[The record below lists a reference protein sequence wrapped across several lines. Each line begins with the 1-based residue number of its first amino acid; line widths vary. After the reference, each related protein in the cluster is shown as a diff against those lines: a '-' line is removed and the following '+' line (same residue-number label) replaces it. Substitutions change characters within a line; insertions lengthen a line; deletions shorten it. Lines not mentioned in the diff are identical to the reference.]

1 MMILASFY
9 YSYAHKS
16 YKPSH
21 HALFKNLMGG
31 CAQKGSFRVKFGFFF
46 RGFRYSG
53 MHVGNFIFSSCDCR
67 SIMVAKEI
75 FHGVPG
81 ILRPFKEFIMA
92 QDLKKGDQIVYY
104 GVPGTCTPFVELLGF
119 ALRSLELEQ
128 VFVPLVDE
136 SKAVAIRHVDN
147 VGMQSHAKPVSLK
160 PKALVVMGG
169 LSMPNVPV
177 TAEQVKSVISKYPDA
192 AVIGV
197 CFMRM
202 FEKAGWL
209 ETISFGC
216 LIDANI
222 DPVEVTK

>member
-1 MMILASFY
+1 M
-9 YSYAHKS
+9 
-16 YKPSH
+16 
-21 HALFKNLMGG
+21 
-31 CAQKGSFRVKFGFFF
+31 
-46 RGFRYSG
+46 
-53 MHVGNFIFSSCDCR
+53 
-67 SIMVAKEI
+67 AKKEV

-81 ILRPFKEFIMA
+81 ILRPFKEFVESKG
-92 QDLKKGDQIVYY
+92 LKKGDQIVYY

-128 VFVPLVDE
+128 VFVPFVDE
-136 SKAVAIRHVDN
+136 SEAKKLASVEH
-147 VGMQSHAKPVSLK
+147 VGMQANAAAPSLK
-160 PKALVVMGG
+160 PKAIVVMGG

-177 TAEQVKSVISKYPDA
+177 KAEEVKAVIGNHAGA

-197 CFMRM
+197 CFMHM

-209 ETISFGC
+209 NTVSFDC